1 MVSDNVK
8 RGIEIIN
15 KYPEIFESLEEYD
28 RTRRLRKIYHRKRL
42 NVTIDENIFRE
53 FKSYARK
60 KSLNISRFIE
70 NCMVNRMSQE

>member
-42 NVTIDENIFRE
+42 NVTIDENIFRDSE
-53 FKSYARK
+53 DRAQ
-60 KSLNISRFIE
+60 N
-70 NCMVNRMSQE
+70 